1 MQKQSHLSP
10 PTSSISKESFCCS
23 IRFIMDGFARGA
35 QGSLPGDAVGSLC
48 VAMLLLDVLEL
59 VLRLGESKR
68 PDSSHGLSWALA
80 NMLLCTSAGGTVPS
94 RSPSVPA
101 GRFPGL
107 CAAFVWLPAISSF
120 TVAKKEGE
128 SFFLEYFGNLD
139 SFLTSFSSLPSSA
152 GLFPFSTGEGVEQL
166 LPSACCV
173 PHRLSFDKVFINRL
187 AVLLRF
193 KGGGLDASLLE
204 DTEFILPIFCKG
216 VPETWE
222 YKEEKALAT
231 VVSTSIWR
239 KRPAQEQN
247 IRQSLRGRFQSSHP
261 RPVHPSLHNGL
272 NSQEQLFLHIR
283 RGNFHHNLCPPTPP
297 SLPKISSYLYHGPQR
312 LTDHCLVP

>member
-1 MQKQSHLSP
+1 
-10 PTSSISKESFCCS
+10 
-23 IRFIMDGFARGA
+23 MDGFVRGA
-35 QGSLPGDAVGSLC
+35 QESLPGCATGSLS
-48 VAMLLLDVLEL
+48 VGTLLLDILEL
-59 VLRLGESKR
+59 LLKLGKSGR
-68 PDSSHGLSWALA
+68 QDSSHGLSWALA
-80 NMLLCTSAGGTVPS
+80 ELLLCTSAAGTVPS
-94 RSPSVPA
+94 LLSSVST
-101 GRFPGL
+101 GRFAGL
-107 CAAFVWLPAISSF
+107 CVSTVFVWLLAISSF

-128 SFFLEYFGNLD
+128 SFFLEHFGNLD

-152 GLFPFSTGEGVEQL
+152 GVFPFSTGEGVELL
-166 LPSACCV
+166 LPSTCCV

-239 KRPAQEQN
+239 KRPAQEWN
-247 IRQSLRGRFQSSHP
+247 TWQSLQGYLLSSHP
-261 RPVHPSLHNGL
+261 RSVDPTPHDGL
-272 NSQEQLFLHIR
+272 NSQRQLFFHMWS
-283 RGNFHHNLCPPTPP
+283 GNFHHHFYSPTHTHSSHKHPPTCIRG
-297 SLPKISSYLYHGPQR
+297 PKAWLNTS
-312 LTDHCLVP
+312 